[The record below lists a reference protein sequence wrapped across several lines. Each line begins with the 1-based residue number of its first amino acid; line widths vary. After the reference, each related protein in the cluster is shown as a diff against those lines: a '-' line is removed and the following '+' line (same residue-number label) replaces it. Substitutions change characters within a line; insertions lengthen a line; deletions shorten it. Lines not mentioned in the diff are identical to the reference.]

1 MYVKKCPVRNVSDGT
16 VTFEIMDVKKCPV
29 RRDGNLVSDGTI
41 NDTCVHLP
49 VFYALINGMYIIP
62 AHVTGW
68 GLHPCT

>member
-1 MYVKKCPVRNVSDGT
+1 MAASYNATKIILKKF
-16 VTFEIMDVKKCPV
+16 TFEIMDVKKCPV

-49 VFYALINGMYIIP
+49 VCYALINGMYIIP

>member
-1 MYVKKCPVRNVSDGT
+1 
-16 VTFEIMDVKKCPV
+16 MDVKKCPV

-49 VFYALINGMYIIP
+49 VLYALINGMYITP

>member
-1 MYVKKCPVRNVSDGT
+1 MLKNVTSEGT
-16 VTFEIMDVKKCPV
+16 VIY
-29 RRDGNLVSDGTI
+29 LVSDGTI
-41 NDTCVHLP
+41 NDVHLP